1 MVVAAKAERCLLL
14 LVHISVTPKE
24 SCCKIK
30 GERSA
35 KLTDHTKSKNAIN
48 ESIAI
53 INSQDGWTSVL
64 KLAELLVTVTGTEST
79 VTVGT
84 TVTVAGFVTVGVVW
98 VSGLVRMVTGP
109 RIYVI
114 VVYAKPRPV

>member
-1 MVVAAKAERCLLL
+1 MKMGSLMVVAAKAERCLLL
-14 LVHISVTPKE
+14 LLHISVAPKE

-30 GERSA
+30 GERST
-35 KLTDHTKSKNAIN
+35 KLTDDTKSKNAIN
-48 ESIAI
+48 EGIAM

-64 KLAELLVTVTGTEST
+64 ELAELLVIVTGAEST

-98 VSGLVRMVTGP
+98 VSGLVRIVTGP
-109 RIYVI
+109 RVYVI
-114 VVYAKPRPV
+114 VV